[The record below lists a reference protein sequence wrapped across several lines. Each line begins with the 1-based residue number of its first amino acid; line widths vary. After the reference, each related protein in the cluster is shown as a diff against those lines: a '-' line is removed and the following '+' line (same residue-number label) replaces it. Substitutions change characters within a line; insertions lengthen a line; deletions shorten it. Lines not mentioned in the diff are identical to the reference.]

1 GYIYPAD
8 GSVTDQRYPAPRRRV
23 YDAQAYPQQQY
34 QYYNN
39 PGDTPQYAPP
49 QGYYQQRQ
57 YYQPR

>member
-1 GYIYPAD
+1 
-8 GSVTDQRYPAPRRRV
+8 VTDQRYPAPRRRV